1 MILVSVMYSGGEGAT
16 FDEAYY
22 LQEHIPLVKE
32 RWTGMG
38 LHEVRLVKGVATP
51 DGSTPPYR
59 VMALLTFG
67 SMQEFQNAAQSH
79 GPEIFADIP
88 RFTNVQPVVQ
98 INEALTS

>member
-1 MILVSVMYSGGEGAT
+1 
-16 FDEAYY
+16 
-22 LQEHIPLVKE
+22 
-32 RWTGMG
+32 
-38 LHEVRLVKGVATP
+38 
-51 DGSTPPYR
+51 
-59 VMALLTFG
+59 MALLTFG

>member
-1 MILVSVMYSGGEGAT
+1 MILVIVMYPSGPDT
-16 FDEAYY
+16 NFDEAYY
-22 LQEHIPLVKE
+22 LQHHIPLVKE
-32 RWTGMG
+32 RWNSMG

-67 SMQEFQNAAQSH
+67 SMQEFQNAAQVH
-79 GPEIFADIP
+79 GPEVFADIP

-98 INEALTS
+98 INEALES